1 MLRAWSWSC
10 VLGLGLVLGSGTA
23 QAQFRGIRFEITQVG
38 DTTFR
43 FPRGN
48 AGWIKPEMTGIA
60 VDPRRRDI
68 LVAEFRVVRVAA
80 EIYAPVGSL
89 FRRFRTTFR
98 LDRVPDRARDIAVVG
113 PAANRID
120 LNGAAGSHVHRHD
133 LCSTGLY
140 VDDLCVRCRFA
151 PFDVRRKRRV
161 HAVLIR
167 RQAVAAV

>member
-68 LVAEFRVVRVAA
+68 LVAEFRVVRVDSGLVTAL
-80 EIYAPVGSL
+80 ITGQ
-89 FRRFRTTFR
+89 TT
-98 LDRVPDRARDIAVVG
+98 RVATEHIAVLPEPPKPWYKGITFWGGTVFG
-113 PAANRID
+113 FVI
-120 LNGAAGSHVHRHD
+120 GA
-133 LCSTGLY
+133 
-140 VDDLCVRCRFA
+140 
-151 PFDVRRKRRV
+151 
-161 HAVLIR
+161 LISR
-167 RQAVAAV
+167 

>member
-43 FPRGN
+43 FPRGY

-68 LVAEFRVVRVAA
+68 LVAEFRVVRVDSGLVTAL
-80 EIYAPVGSL
+80 ITGQ
-89 FRRFRTTFR
+89 TT
-98 LDRVPDRARDIAVVG
+98 RVATEHIAVMPEPPKPWYKGITFWGGTVFG
-113 PAANRID
+113 FVI
-120 LNGAAGSHVHRHD
+120 GA
-133 LCSTGLY
+133 
-140 VDDLCVRCRFA
+140 
-151 PFDVRRKRRV
+151 
-161 HAVLIR
+161 LISR
-167 RQAVAAV
+167 

>member
-68 LVAEFRVVRVAA
+68 LVAEFRVVRVDSGLVTAL
-80 EIYAPVGSL
+80 ITGQ
-89 FRRFRTTFR
+89 TT
-98 LDRVPDRARDIAVVG
+98 RVATEHIVVMPEPPKPWYKG
-113 PAANRID
+113 ITFWGGTVFGFVI
-120 LNGAAGSHVHRHD
+120 GA
-133 LCSTGLY
+133 
-140 VDDLCVRCRFA
+140 
-151 PFDVRRKRRV
+151 
-161 HAVLIR
+161 LISR
-167 RQAVAAV
+167 